1 MSVQQAPAVCPSTR
15 SERTEIRHLP
25 EGRILISNLL
35 HTAQED
41 HSCYSIAV
49 SLFRDG
55 ESEDMRLIE
64 DFTRDPETAVS
75 LFLQITAGTV
85 TPCTLCDVLE
95 DLLE

>member
-1 MSVQQAPAVCPSTR
+1 MYSHKAPDVCPSTKSVNTKICR
-15 SERTEIRHLP
+15 LP

-35 HTAQED
+35 HTEGED
-41 HSCYSIAV
+41 HACFSIAV

-55 ESEDMRLIE
+55 QPDDMRLVE
-64 DFTRDPETAVS
+64 DFTRDPQMAQS
-75 LFLQITAGTV
+75 LFCRITDGTV